1 MAVTVRVQV
10 SGPEP
15 VGVRVGVWMV
25 VGVVRWVAWY
35 PWSRLNGG
43 GGRVLG
49 LPEGG
54 QMVPVA
60 PLARDGPLGTLPQ
73 LGTDGLQHVG
83 FAYQIAAGKKN
94 METQR
99 QSETHYGFV
108 LQPPGLLSL
117 GSYKISYDMYNMMMI

>member
-94 METQR
+94 HGNTETVR
-99 QSETHYGFV
+99 NALWICTAASWLIEFGF
-108 LQPPGLLSL
+108 
-117 GSYKISYDMYNMMMI
+117 I